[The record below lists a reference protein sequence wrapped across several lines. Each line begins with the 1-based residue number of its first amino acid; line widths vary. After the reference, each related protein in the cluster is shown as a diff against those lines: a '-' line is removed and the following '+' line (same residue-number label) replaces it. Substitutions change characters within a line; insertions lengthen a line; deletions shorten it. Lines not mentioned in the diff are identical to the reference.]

1 MNEDKA
7 SRYHRAKRRVAV
19 LATAGAAAVLAL
31 LLVSGGSVTLR
42 ELSVNATASA
52 PDAGSTVA
60 VYVLLL
66 SLLQAL
72 LTLPLAFYDDYLI
85 EHRYGLSSESR
96 GDFMRDHG
104 KAALLNIGLALAGAE
119 VVYAAMRT
127 WPRGWWIASS
137 AALGGGLVVLAVLA
151 PVTLLPLF
159 YRFRPLDRQGL
170 QERLTALSRRAG
182 VRVLGVYEWELGA
195 KTGRANAALVGSGRT
210 RRVLVS
216 DTLLADYSD
225 DEIEAILA
233 HELGHHVHHDISV
246 ALVVQAALI
255 LTSLG
260 LSALALRV
268 LWHPLGLQ
276 GPSDVAGLPVLLLT
290 GGALVLCATPMVNLL
305 SRHHER
311 RADRFALAL
320 TKRPAAFV
328 SAIRRLGVQN
338 LSETNPSRLALW
350 FHSHPPVAQRI
361 SAAREIPG
369 GSRVEQ
375 PRTGSAVPRRDAG
388 LKEPVNKQSAG

>member
-1 MNEDKA
+1 VNEDKA
-7 SRYHRAKRRVAV
+7 SRYHRAKRRVTV

-31 LLVSGGSVTLR
+31 LLVSGGSVRLR
-42 ELSVNATASA
+42 DLSVMATAST

-66 SLLQAL
+66 SLVQAL

-85 EHRYGLSSESR
+85 EHRYGLSSESH
-96 GDFMRDHG
+96 GEFMRDHG
-104 KAALLNIGLALAGAE
+104 KAALFNIGLALAGAE

-127 WPRGWWIASS
+127 WPRGWWIVSS
-137 AALGGGLVVLAVLA
+137 AALGCGLVVLAVLA
-151 PVTLLPLF
+151 PVTLFPLF
-159 YRFRPLDRQGL
+159 YRFRPLDRQSL

-182 VRVLGVYEWELGA
+182 VRVLGVYEWGLGA
-195 KTGRANAALVGSGRT
+195 KTRRANAALVGSGRT

-233 HELGHHVHHDISV
+233 HELGHHVHHDMST
-246 ALVVQAALI
+246 AMAVQAALI

-260 LSALALRV
+260 LSALTLRM
-268 LWHPLGLQ
+268 LWRPLGLL
-276 GPSDVAGLPVLLLT
+276 GPSDVAGWPVLLLT
-290 GGALVLCATPMVNLL
+290 GGALVLCATPIVNLL

-311 RADRFALAL
+311 RADRYALAL
-320 TKRPAAFV
+320 TNRPAAFV

-338 LSETNPSRLALW
+338 LAETNPSRLTLCL
-350 FHSHPPVAQRI
+350 FHSHPPVGERI
-361 SAAREIPG
+361 GAAGDFVGPCTGEGGP
-369 GSRVEQ
+369 GSRD
-375 PRTGSAVPRRDAG
+375 VP
-388 LKEPVNKQSAG
+388 

>member
-7 SRYHRAKRRVAV
+7 SRYHRAKRRVTL
-19 LATAGAAAVLAL
+19 LATAAAAAVLAL
-31 LLVSGGSVTLR
+31 LLVSGGSARLR
-42 ELSVNATASA
+42 DVSVIATASE

-66 SLLQAL
+66 SLVQAL

-85 EHRYGLSSESR
+85 ERRYGLSSESR
-96 GDFMRDHG
+96 GEFMRDHV
-104 KAALLNIGLALAGAE
+104 KAALLNIVLALAGAE
-119 VVYAAMRT
+119 VVYTAMRA

-137 AALGGGLVVLAVLA
+137 AVLACGLVLLAILA
-151 PVTLLPLF
+151 PVMLFPLF
-159 YRFRPLDRQGL
+159 YRFRPLAREAL
-170 QERLTALSRRAG
+170 QDRLTTLSRRAG
-182 VRVLGVYEWELGA
+182 VRVLGVYEWGLGA
-195 KTGRANAALVGSGRT
+195 KTRRANAALVGSGRT
-210 RRVLVS
+210 RRMLVS

-233 HELGHHVHHDISV
+233 HELGHHVHRDMSA

-260 LSALALRV
+260 LSAVALRV
-268 LWHPLGLQ
+268 LWRPLGLL

-290 GGALVLCATPMVNLL
+290 GGALVLCSTPVVNLL

-311 RADRFALAL
+311 RADRYALAL
-320 TKRPAAFV
+320 TERPAAFV

-338 LSETNPSRLALW
+338 LADTNPSGFALW

-369 GSRVEQ
+369 GSSFEQ
-375 PRTGSAVPRRDAG
+375 PQAGSAARRREAG
-388 LKEPVNKQSAG
+388 PEDR